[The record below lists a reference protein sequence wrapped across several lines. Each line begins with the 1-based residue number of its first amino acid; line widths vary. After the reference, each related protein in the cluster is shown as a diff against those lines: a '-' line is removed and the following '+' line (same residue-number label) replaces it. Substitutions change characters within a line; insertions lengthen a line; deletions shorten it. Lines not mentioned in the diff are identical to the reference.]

1 MAVQPRLRYGAPT
14 LSDRRSLPVSWLGFA
29 LLATSCAGGAGGS
42 DAIVRVD
49 DVGAGLGWAS
59 LWPELAEPT
68 VREAP
73 LPEGAFPARQPS
85 RAQLEALRTAERQW
99 RAKDDAA
106 FVRARDLAATDP
118 VHAFWFARLLVR
130 DLLIATD
137 TASDAP
143 SALVAEVPWRRPFQA
158 LADMGTAAVPCV
170 VLDLLRSS
178 QADRR
183 DIGARLLAAMGLA
196 ALPTW
201 RGVLAVD
208 DARGRRAATR
218 ALGLLPVDPGVG
230 AQCVA
235 LLADGDLGVRAEA
248 LRALGRQGEAGGI
261 ALRER
266 LTTETDPF
274 LRQAIADGLGHQA
287 DHASA
292 AALVEMLRQA
302 LELRDN
308 DQIAA
313 ARSALMRRSGRR
325 EPGSLRSWEQW
336 LAELPKT

>member
-1 MAVQPRLRYGAPT
+1 MAVHGRPRYGAPT
-14 LSDRRSLPVSWLGFA
+14 VSDHHSLPVSWLGFA
-29 LLATSCAGGAGGS
+29 LLATSCAGGAGGG
-42 DAIVRVD
+42 DPIVRVD
-49 DVGAGLGWAS
+49 DVGAGLGWAA
-59 LWPELAEPT
+59 LWPELAEPA
-68 VREAP
+68 VHGAP
-73 LPEGAFPARQPS
+73 LPDGAFPARQPS
-85 RAQLEALRTAERQW
+85 RAQLEALRGAERQW

-106 FVRARDLAATDP
+106 FARARELAATDP

-137 TASDAP
+137 SASDAT

-183 DIGARLLAAMGLA
+183 DIGARLLAAMGVA

-218 ALGLLPVDPGVG
+218 ALGLLPVDRGVC

-235 LLADGDLGVRAEA
+235 LLADADLGVRAEA
-248 LRALGRQGEAGGI
+248 LRALGRQGEPGGA

-266 LTTETDPF
+266 LGMETDPF
-274 LRQAIADGLGHQA
+274 LRQAIADGLGHQT
-287 DHASA
+287 DLASA

-325 EPGSLRSWEQW
+325 EPGSLRAWEQW